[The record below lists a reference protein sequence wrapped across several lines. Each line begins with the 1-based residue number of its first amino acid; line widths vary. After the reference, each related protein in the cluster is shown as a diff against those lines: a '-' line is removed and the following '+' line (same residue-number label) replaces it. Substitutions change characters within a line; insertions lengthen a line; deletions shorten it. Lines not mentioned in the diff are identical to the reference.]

1 MAATKAPLLL
11 PTTAADLMRLPLA
24 LPLEVLNGGVFISR
38 GQGLHPARVT
48 DSFELIFVKEGVL
61 SIQEAGRNFEIRG
74 GDALILWPGRSHGGT
89 APYLPDLTFYWL
101 HFRLRG
107 LSAQSGGDGLEVPQH
122 VTLARPDHLTNL
134 FRRFLDDQE
143 TIGIDPLRS
152 ALLALLMLTE
162 VAASS
167 GPEAADGAATRLA
180 GRADAL
186 IRTRFHESLSTASVA
201 RALHCNPDYLGRV
214 FHKVYG
220 LTLTEALH
228 ARRLKMAGRLLLE
241 SDKTVEA
248 VAVSCGFRDT
258 TYFRRLF
265 KRHEGVSPR
274 TYRQLYA
281 QQHVITE

>member
-1 MAATKAPLLL
+1 MAATKTPPLL
-11 PTTAADLMRLPLA
+11 PTTAPDVVRLPLA

-61 SIQEAGRNFEIRG
+61 SIQEAGHNFEIQG

-101 HFRLRG
+101 HFRLTNFDARG
-107 LSAQSGGDGLEVPQH
+107 GGDGLEVPQH

-143 TIGIDPLRS
+143 TIGIDPLRA

-186 IRTRFHESLSTASVA
+186 IRTRFHEPLSTSSVA

-214 FHKVYG
+214 FHKTYG

-228 ARRLKMAGRLLLE
+228 GRRLKAASRLLLE
-241 SDKTVEA
+241 SDKTVAE
-248 VAVSCGFRDT
+248 VALSCGFSDA

-274 TYRQLYA
+274 VFRRLHA